1 MALTK
6 TADIVLMDA
15 ELVVQMVVVVAV
27 AVTMPV
33 AQPFVVVAV
42 AAAVS
47 LLVAED
53 HKTVLVV
60 CVSGVPQTC
69 VERH

>member
-1 MALTK
+1 
-6 TADIVLMDA
+6 MDA
-15 ELVVQMVVVVAV
+15 ELVVQMVVVVAA

-60 CVSGVPQTC
+60 AVSGAPQTC